1 VNAVTGIREFQHF
14 LTPNLRLTLLI
25 ATCFLSLLIVA
36 SPAIAQEDDDADA
49 APPPVKAVPKPE
61 KDELAAEASP
71 KERTK
76 VTLDFMNGHIA
87 AAEKLSNDHNA
98 SAAFKELGMFE
109 ALMDDSVTYLAKKDN
124 DSNKVLDALR
134 KLEIGLRTFMPRLE
148 TIRRLLPLNC
158 DDYVRKLMKN
168 LRDARAKAVDPMFS
182 DNVVKQPKPAENQ

>member
-1 VNAVTGIREFQHF
+1 
-14 LTPNLRLTLLI
+14 
-25 ATCFLSLLIVA
+25 
-36 SPAIAQEDDDADA
+36 
-49 APPPVKAVPKPE
+49 
-61 KDELAAEASP
+61 
-71 KERTK
+71 
-76 VTLDFMNGHIA
+76 
-87 AAEKLSNDHNA
+87 
-98 SAAFKELGMFE
+98 MFE